1 MAEQRVSNERKKE
14 LEQIDPFQESLL
26 KTVAYAKRYKKQ
38 LILIAT
44 AIILVVVV
52 FSGVMYSLKKAE
64 NTADLLVNHALTQYT
79 AINDPEKGYLETKEA
94 FENIFSE
101 YANTIAGKL
110 AKVKFAKICY
120 DASKFDQSYQ
130 YYKESLEILKN
141 DVQMENF
148 LLASLGYVSL
158 ARKEFKEAEKYFLQI
173 EKGKTNLL
181 KDEAEFA
188 LAMLYETGDK
198 MAESKKMYEK
208 IVTEHKASMYQP
220 IAQSKMDEIK

>member
-1 MAEQRVSNERKKE
+1 MAEQGVSNERKKE
-14 LEQIDPFQESLL
+14 LERIDPFQESLL
-26 KTVAYAKRYKKQ
+26 KAMAYAREYKKQ

-44 AIILVVVV
+44 AIVLVVVV
-52 FSGVMYSLKKAE
+52 FSGVMYSFQKAE
-64 NTADLLVNHALTQYT
+64 NTAALLVSNALTQYT
-79 AINDPEKGYLETKEA
+79 TINDPEKGYLETKEA

-101 YANTIAGKL
+101 YPNTIAGKL

-120 DASKFDQSYQ
+120 EASKFDQSYQ

-141 DVQMENF
+141 DVPMENF
-148 LLASLGYVSL
+148 LLASLGHVSL
-158 ARKEFKEAEKYFLQI
+158 ARKEFEEAEKYFLQI

-198 MAESKKMYEK
+198 VGESKKMYEK
-208 IVTEHKASMYQP
+208 IVTEHETSMYRP

>member
-26 KTVAYAKRYKKQ
+26 KAMAYAKEYKKQ
-38 LILIAT
+38 LILIAG
-44 AIILVVVV
+44 AIVLVAVV
-52 FSGVMYSLKKAE
+52 FSGIMYNFQKAE
-64 NTADLLVNHALTQYT
+64 NTAALLVSQALNQYAT
-79 AINDPEKGYLETKEA
+79 INDPDKGYLETRDA
-94 FENIFSE
+94 FQNIFKE

-120 DASKFDQSYQ
+120 DASKFDLSYQ

-148 LLASLGYVSL
+148 LLASLGNVSL
-158 ARKEFKEAEKYFLQI
+158 ARKEFEEAEKYFLQI
-173 EKGKTNLL
+173 EQGKTDLL
-181 KDEAEFA
+181 KDEAKFA
-188 LAMLYETGDK
+188 LAMLHEIDDK
-198 MAESKKMYEK
+198 VGESKKLYEK
-208 IVTEHKASMYQP
+208 IVTEYETSMYGP